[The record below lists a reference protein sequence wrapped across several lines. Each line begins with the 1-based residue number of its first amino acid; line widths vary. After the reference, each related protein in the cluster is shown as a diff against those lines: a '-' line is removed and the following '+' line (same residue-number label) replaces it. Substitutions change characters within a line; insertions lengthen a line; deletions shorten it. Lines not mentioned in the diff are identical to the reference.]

1 MDSLNIALIVIWL
14 LTGLLVLFKDKV
26 SKIDYLLIWTVLVL
40 QLINNVL
47 KHLRIII
54 CHANMNQ
61 YVLITINATDV

>member
-47 KHLRIII
+47 KH
-54 CHANMNQ
+54 
-61 YVLITINATDV
+61 